1 MTVKFPPTWVTVSI
15 GLMLNVMAIVLSSQV
30 LDKMAT
36 DLTQLDDRKA
46 ANQYSIQLAW
56 DKVETLERKREGV
69 LLHLEASEMLVDASE
84 ILPDPKHS
92 VIKNAVAN
100 QLSSWVIGPVP
111 TLTMANLDELMRL
124 IDLSQQAQRDIID
137 NWYLEN
143 LVLTEEMQLIEK
155 DMAFYKDIALFL
167 QVFGL
172 ALILARDL
180 SRR

>member
-1 MTVKFPPTWVTVSI
+1 MTFKFPPTWVTVSI

-30 LDKMAT
+30 LDKMTA
-36 DLTQLDDRKA
+36 DLTQLDAKKV

-56 DKVETLERKREGV
+56 DKVETLERKREGL
-69 LLHLEASEMLVDASE
+69 LLHLDMSETRPNSE
-84 ILPDPKHS
+84 
-92 VIKNAVAN
+92 KNEVRDMVAN
-100 QLSSWVIGPVP
+100 QLSSWVIKPVP
-111 TLTMANLDELMRL
+111 PITIHNLEALMRL
-124 IDLSQQAQRDIID
+124 INQSQQAQRDIID
-137 NWYLEN
+137 NWYLDN